1 MTRTEYLN
9 QLEKYLRKLPKA
21 DFESAMQHFT
31 EYFEEAGEAHEQSV
45 INELGSPK
53 EAAADLLHNL
63 LKKDMDQKNP
73 SREKTASS
81 LVRTM
86 TLVFL
91 AILLTPISVPILCGV
106 LLILF
111 LALLFLIIA
120 LAVFLY
126 AGSSLIFQG
135 GTYFIEGLTAFFH
148 SSAGGCILSGTGMF
162 GIGSGI
168 LFLLLTLYLCRTLIL
183 VCTRLI
189 IKIML
194 RRNRL

>member
-73 SREKTASS
+73 VRRTAHFISCPFIPDHCSGS
-81 LVRTM
+81 LPLCR
-86 TLVFL
+86 F
-91 AILLTPISVPILCGV
+91 IIDFPGRHLLYRRADCFFPFFCRRMYTFRNWNVWNW
-106 LLILF
+106 F
-111 LALLFLIIA
+111 RNF
-120 LAVFLY
+120 
-126 AGSSLIFQG
+126 IFI
-135 GTYFIEGLTAFFH
+135 TYFVSMQNTNPGLHPTH
-148 SSAGGCILSGTGMF
+148 
-162 GIGSGI
+162 
-168 LFLLLTLYLCRTLIL
+168 
-183 VCTRLI
+183 
-189 IKIML
+189 
-194 RRNRL
+194 N